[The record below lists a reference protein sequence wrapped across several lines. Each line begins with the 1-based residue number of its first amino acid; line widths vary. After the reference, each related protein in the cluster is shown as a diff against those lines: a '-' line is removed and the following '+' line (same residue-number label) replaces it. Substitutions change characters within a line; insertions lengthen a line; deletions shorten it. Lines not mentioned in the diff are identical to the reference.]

1 MSRANLRISAA
12 NLNRY
17 AVSWVSPHRVLTAM
31 APNVASMLAAARCQV
46 NISARRRAQR
56 RRWRSGRLTIVRT
69 ACAMASGRL
78 SAQAPLSAVMISVS
92 AEVRDTTAGV
102 PHASDSSAASPNV
115 SCGPGANATSADASR
130 PATACRSEMKPVK
143 SIGNPVALRSSLARS
158 GPSPA
163 MTSRAST
170 PASHNAASASMQLA
184 RGIADVASA
193 TSGVSGLP
201 NALDGIGGQLA
212 QVRESAAGVQEL
224 LNNVGA
230 APLRELPDYLR
241 ELAAVSQSAPGVD
254 LYAARRILTDPNM
267 RAVLDY
273 FVSPNGHATR
283 LLVYGDGSEW
293 GDDGAQR
300 ARAIVTAVAEETD
313 EGTLRP
319 TAVELTG
326 VGPATRDLQ
335 DLVGSDLT
343 LLAVITL
350 AVIFAIAAL
359 LLRSPL
365 AGLVVVGTIATSYI
379 CALGASVV
387 IWKHILG
394 DNLHWSVLPIAFVLL
409 ISVGSAYNLL
419 FALRIREESS
429 AGPRTSVIRAFA
441 ATGMVVTAA
450 GIVFGTTMFA
460 LAAST
465 SLSVAQIGVTVG
477 MGLLLDALVIRGFV
491 LPALMVLLGRWLWWP
506 RRSVSNRQVP
516 EPSPA

>member
-1 MSRANLRISAA
+1 MIETDHDIRNPAGLTAIERITAAIMAIGGVRMVQSASHPNGMVSKQAALTASAGNLGDQLDEFSDQLTSRQATFTNLEAAVRDVVSALDLVQAGIRQDGYGLGQVSRAVRLMQQAITKLQGSAGDVFDIFDPLRRFVAA
-12 NLNRY
+12 IPECRANP
-17 AVSWVSPHRVLTAM
+17 VCS
-31 APNVASMLAAARCQV
+31 VAQEVVQWANTVTES
-46 NISARRRAQR
+46 
-56 RRWRSGRLTIVRT
+56 
-69 ACAMASGRL
+69 CAKL
-78 SAQAPLSAVMISVS
+78 
-92 AEVRDTTAGV
+92 
-102 PHASDSSAASPNV
+102 
-115 SCGPGANATSADASR
+115 ADA
-130 PATACRSEMKPVK
+130 A
-143 SIGNPVALRSSLARS
+143 G
-158 GPSPA
+158 
-163 MTSRAST
+163 
-170 PASHNAASASMQLA
+170 QLA
-184 RGIADVASA
+184 RGSLMSPRRHRVCPGYRMPWTALEVSWRRYENRPQAFKSYLTMSA
-193 TSGVSGLP
+193 
-201 NALDGIGGQLA
+201 QHHC
-212 QVRESAAGVQEL
+212 
-224 LNNVGA
+224 
-230 APLRELPDYLR
+230 ELPDYLR

>member
-1 MSRANLRISAA
+1 MPVSDDSSSAFDLICAEIERQLRGGE
-12 NLNRY
+12 L
-17 AVSWVSPHRVLTAM
+17 LM
-31 APNVASMLAAARCQV
+31 DAAAASELLLTVRYQLDTQPRPLV
-46 NISARRRAQR
+46 IVHGPLFQAVKAARAQVY
-56 RRWRSGRLTIVRT
+56 GRLIQLR
-69 ACAMASGRL
+69 
-78 SAQAPLSAVMISVS
+78 
-92 AEVRDTTAGV
+92 
-102 PHASDSSAASPNV
+102 HAR
-115 SCGPGANATSADASR
+115 C
-130 PATACRSEMKPVK
+130 E
-143 SIGNPVALRSSLARS
+143 
-158 GPSPA
+158 
-163 MTSRAST
+163 
-170 PASHNAASASMQLA
+170 
-184 RGIADVASA
+184 
-193 TSGVSGLP
+193 
-201 NALDGIGGQLA
+201 
-212 QVRESAAGVQEL
+212 
-224 LNNVGA
+224 
-230 APLRELPDYLR
+230 
-241 ELAAVSQSAPGVD
+241 
-254 LYAARRILTDPNM
+254 
-267 RAVLDY
+267 VLDE
-273 FVSPNGHATR
+273 R
-283 LLVYGDGSEW
+283 W
-293 GDDGAQR
+293 Q
-300 ARAIVTAVAEETD
+300 
-313 EGTLRP
+313 LRP
-319 TAVELTG
+319 TG
-326 VGPATRDLQ
+326 QRD
-335 DLVGSDLT
+335 VR
-343 LLAVITL
+343 
-350 AVIFAIAAL
+350 AL

>member
-1 MSRANLRISAA
+1 MQQAITKLQGSAGDVFDIFDPLRRFVAAIPECRANPVCSVAQEVVQWA
-12 NLNRY
+12 NT
-17 AVSWVSPHRVLTAM
+17 VTES
-31 APNVASMLAAARCQV
+31 
-46 NISARRRAQR
+46 
-56 RRWRSGRLTIVRT
+56 
-69 ACAMASGRL
+69 CAKL
-78 SAQAPLSAVMISVS
+78 
-92 AEVRDTTAGV
+92 
-102 PHASDSSAASPNV
+102 
-115 SCGPGANATSADASR
+115 ADA
-130 PATACRSEMKPVK
+130 A
-143 SIGNPVALRSSLARS
+143 G
-158 GPSPA
+158 
-163 MTSRAST
+163 
-170 PASHNAASASMQLA
+170 QLA

-419 FALRIREESS
+419 FALRIREESP

-506 RRSVSNRQVP
+506 PDRLATGRYPSRRRPKLNRFTRAYVSESVTSR
-516 EPSPA
+516 SAAAG